1 MRAFLYGVGWAAISL
16 SIQMW
21 MWIADQTI
29 DPGAGVIVS
38 VIAALA
44 AVVAFQIAKRRLPNK
59 SWSHAIYGWL
69 WGFVTGSSGRVVA
82 GPLGLAGAPGDNK
95 LLCLS
100 VAQTH
105 LAANQLAA
113 VGKVAGGQLGVVVIE
128 PVDFVQGGLSGRGRP
143 SSRALQ

>member
-59 SWSHAIYGWL
+59 SWSHAIYGWV
-69 WGFVTGSSGRVVA
+69 WGYVIGIIAIFITAFLAPKAADSFRVNATVNVEALFETHGHHGLVTFIGSMW
-82 GPLGLAGAPGDNK
+82 K
-95 LLCLS
+95 
-100 VAQTH
+100 
-105 LAANQLAA
+105 
-113 VGKVAGGQLGVVVIE
+113 
-128 PVDFVQGGLSGRGRP
+128 
-143 SSRALQ
+143 